1 MPYLELQP
9 FEDQTAYR
17 VTAARP
23 ADGRNSNFI
32 VPKPLESGEV
42 LGPHVKRLRE
52 AVANTAPVMTAKIA
66 DSSEEGWSK
75 AAPAFTAPFVALYQQ
90 LRDVAMDR
98 SRELDARDANLLA
111 NRPTIPLNAT
121 EGERLR
127 LTFSHDVRT
136 AAAVQ
141 MLTPMKPSELLAAV
155 SGSRE
160 LGSVVLSTPSL
171 RAKLPGDLAERI
183 ERDTME
189 LAFVEQNAN
198 AVKLKPT
205 YEQPLR
211 QGGDPDAARS
221 IAKQAV
227 ASIEAARDELATV
240 EMVLRSTVDFVAI
253 VANVSR
259 QDAFGMLN
267 G

>member
-23 ADGRNSNFI
+23 RDGINSNFI
-32 VPKPLESGEV
+32 VPKSLEGGEV
-42 LGPHVKRLRE
+42 LGSHVKQLRE
-52 AVANTAPVMTAKIA
+52 TVAIAAPVMTAKIA
-66 DSSEEGWSK
+66 DSSEEGWTK
-75 AAPAFTAPFVALYQQ
+75 AAPVFTAPFVGPYQR
-90 LRDVAMDR
+90 LRDAAMDR
-98 SRELDARDANLLA
+98 SRELDTRDANLLA
-111 NRPTIPLNAT
+111 NRPVIPLNAT
-121 EGERLR
+121 EGEKLR
-127 LTFSHDVRT
+127 ATFAHEVRT
-136 AAAVQ
+136 AATVQ
-141 MLTPMKPSELLAAV
+141 MLTPLKPSEVIAAV
-155 SGSRE
+155 SGSKE

-205 YEQPLR
+205 YDQPLR
-211 QGGDPDAARS
+211 QGNDMDAAKS
-221 IAKQAV
+221 IARQAM

-253 VANVSR
+253 VGNVSR
-259 QDAFGMLN
+259 ADAFAALN
-267 G
+267 A